1 MRGSLTLAC
10 LSALVGGAAACG
22 GAPESAP
29 ASNTRA
35 ASPIATKSG
44 PTDEVVAQVNGRPVW
59 ASCVA
64 AQAAMNVRTR
74 AAGDSSAEVARTRA
88 LDECIAFELLAQEAD
103 KRGLADDAE
112 VIDATRTALVNR
124 VVEVG
129 FEQRYAKAEDLGE
142 RFDKWFRDNAF
153 RMSRPELRGSA
164 YLRVAGPD
172 DTARP
177 AAQAIYNQ
185 LANRTGL
192 FAFDLRPLSKAKKGA
207 PPIEYT
213 VVPDKAASE
222 LEPTYRAALFAIP
235 EVGRVAPPVKT
246 PWGWDVILWTGGLPP
261 KETSREDL
269 VAEAFPELRRSMFPV
284 WVAQVTRELGLK
296 PEVVPAGVKR
306 LDEVGP

>member
-1 MRGSLTLAC
+1 MRGSFALAC
-10 LSALVGGAAACG
+10 LSALAGACG

-29 ASNTRA
+29 AANTRA
-35 ASPIATKSG
+35 ASPIATKSS
-44 PTDEVVAQVNGRPVW
+44 PTDEIVAQVNGRPVW

-64 AQAAMNVRTR
+64 AQAAKNVRE
-74 AAGDSSAEVARTRA
+74 ASAPTTEIAARTRA

-103 KRGLADDAE
+103 KRGLTDDAE

-153 RMSRPELRGSA
+153 RMHRPELRGSA
-164 YLRVAGPD
+164 YLRVTGPD
-172 DTARP
+172 ETAKP
-177 AAQAIYNQ
+177 AAQALYDQ
-185 LANRTGL
+185 LANRTGM
-192 FAFDLRPLSKAKKGA
+192 FAFDLRPLAKKGT
-207 PPIEYT
+207 PTIEYA
-213 VVPDKAASE
+213 VVADKAASE
-222 LEPTYRAALFAIP
+222 LEPNYRATLFAIP

-261 KETSREDL
+261 KETSREEL
-269 VAEAFPELRRSMFPV
+269 VADAFPELRRAMFPV

-296 PEVVPAGVKR
+296 PEVVQAGVQR